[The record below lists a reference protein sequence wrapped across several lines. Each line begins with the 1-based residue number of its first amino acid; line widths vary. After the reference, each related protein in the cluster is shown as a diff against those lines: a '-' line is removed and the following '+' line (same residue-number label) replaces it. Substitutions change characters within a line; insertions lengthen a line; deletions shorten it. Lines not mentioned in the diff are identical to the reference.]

1 MKLFKLSIFCLTLFF
16 SCVLGFSQKDLNL
29 DDAVMNQ
36 YRKYAPDRVANF
48 EWIPESTDYSFLDED
63 RTILVKSSP
72 HSNQIDEIIKIS
84 DVNNILGTEF
94 RIFYSVSWLNKT
106 ELLLSYQQN
115 YYSINI
121 ETKEGEKLGR
131 IEDESASSPKYESN
145 SNKLAYLVDN
155 NVMMKDEKSGI
166 IPVTQNTDP
175 NIVSGQAIAR
185 SEFGITEGLFWSN
198 NGSYLAFYQ
207 KDETNVHNYP
217 LLNNEDTPGTLMN
230 VKYPMTG
237 QLSEKPKIGI
247 FNTKT
252 RNTVFINPRINND
265 DYLTNLS
272 FTPDEKYVVIAEVNR
287 GQNHMWLNVY
297 STEDGSFIKTLLE
310 ETNEKWVEPETP
322 AYFPCENEN
331 SFVWMSEKNGFMNLY
346 YYDFEGNLKFQ
357 ATDHQ
362 FIVKEILGV
371 SSDKKHLYYS
381 ATGENPMN
389 TMVYDFNVKKKK
401 STLLTTV
408 EGTHRVSISD
418 NGKYYCDTYSNGTTP
433 NKSII
438 YNSKR
443 SPVKTINNSINK
455 LKDHK
460 IGKTEIGSLK
470 ASDNSDLYYRVIKP
484 YDFDSTKQYPVM
496 IYVYGGPHAQL
507 VTNSWMYGAS
517 LWMHWMANQ
526 GYIVFTLDNR
536 GSAGRG
542 FDFESQIHRK
552 LGTLEIEDQM
562 VGVDYLKSLSYV
574 DPERFA
580 VHGWSYGGFM
590 TTSLMLKK
598 SGVFNVGVA
607 GGPVTDWKYY
617 EAMYG
622 ERYMDRPE
630 ENPKGYKQS
639 SLFTHAENLKGDLLL
654 IHGTVDDVVVMQH
667 NLALVQKFVELGI
680 QMDFF
685 PYPMHKHNVYGKDRI
700 HLMTK
705 VLNYI
710 IKNNE

>member
-1 MKLFKLSIFCLTLFF
+1 MKLFKLSFLCLTIMF
-16 SCVLGFSQKDLNL
+16 SYVLGFSQKDLNL

-48 EWIPESTDYSFLDED
+48 EWIPETSNYSYLEEG
-63 RTILVKSSP
+63 RSVLVKSSP
-72 HSNQIDEIIKIS
+72 NSNQIDEIIDISTVNKI
-84 DVNNILGTEF
+84 LKTEF
-94 RIFYSVSWLNKT
+94 RIFYSVSWLNKN
-106 ELLLSYQQN
+106 ELLLSDNQSF
-115 YYSINI
+115 YSIDVTNK
-121 ETKEGEKLGR
+121 TGVR
-131 IEDESASSPKYESN
+131 IHSLEDNASSQKYESN
-145 SNKLAYLVDN
+145 SQQLAYLVDN
-155 NVMMKDEKSGI
+155 NVMMRDANSKVV
-166 IPVTQNTDP
+166 PVTQNSDP

-185 SEFGITEGLFWSN
+185 SEFGITNGLFWSK
-198 NGSYLAFYQ
+198 NGRYLAFYQ
-207 KDETNVHNYP
+207 KDESNVHDYP
-217 LLNNEDTPGTLMN
+217 MLNNEDTPGSLIQ
-230 VKYPMTG
+230 VKYPMAG
-237 QLSEKPKIGI
+237 QLSESPQIGI

-252 RNTVFINPRINND
+252 RSTVFIKPKGNED

-287 GQNHMWLNVY
+287 EQNHMWLNVY
-297 STEDGSFIKTLLE
+297 TTEDGSFVKTLLE
-310 ETNEKWVEPETP
+310 ETNERWVEPETP
-322 AYFPCENEN
+322 AYFPCEKEN
-331 SFVWMSEKNGFMNLY
+331 SFVWMSEKDGYMNLY
-346 YYDFEGNLKFQ
+346 YYDFEGNLKYQ
-357 ATDHQ
+357 ATNHK
-362 FIVKEILGV
+362 FVVKEILGM
-371 SSDKKHLYYS
+371 SNDKKHLYYS

-401 STLLTTV
+401 STLLTTI

-418 NGKYYCDTYSNGTTP
+418 DGKYYLDSYSNGTTP

-460 IGKTEIGSLK
+460 IGKVEIGILK

-484 YDFDSTKQYPVM
+484 FDFDSTKQYPVM

-526 GYIVFTLDNR
+526 GYIVFTMDNR
-536 GSAGRG
+536 GSANRG
-542 FDFESQIHRK
+542 FEFESQIHRR

-562 VGVDYLKSLSYV
+562 KGVEYLKNLSYV
-574 DPERFA
+574 DQNRFA

-590 TTSLMLKK
+590 TSSLMLKK
-598 SGVFNVGVA
+598 PDIFNVGVA

-617 EAMYG
+617 EIMYG

-630 ENPKGYKQS
+630 ENPRGYKQS

-667 NLALVQKFVELGI
+667 NLALVQKFIELGI

-705 VLNYI
+705 VLHYI

>member
-1 MKLFKLSIFCLTLFF
+1 MKLFKFSIFCLSFVF
-16 SCVLGFSQKDLNL
+16 SCVFGLSQKDLNL
-29 DDAVMNQ
+29 GDAVMNQ
-36 YRKYAPDRVANF
+36 YRKYAPDRVSNF
-48 EWIPESTDYSFLDED
+48 QWIPETSNYSYLEEG
-63 RTILVKSSP
+63 RTVLVKSSP
-72 HSNQIDEIIKIS
+72 NSNEIIEIIDIASVNKI
-84 DVNNILGTEF
+84 LKTEF
-94 RIFYSVSWLNKT
+94 RIFYSTIWLNKN
-106 ELLLSYQQN
+106 ELLLSDNQSF
-115 YYSINI
+115 YSIDVTNK
-121 ETKEGEKLGR
+121 TGTR
-131 IEDESASSPKYESN
+131 IHSLEDNASSPKFETN
-145 SNKLAYLVDN
+145 SHQLAYLVEN
-155 NVMMKDEKSGI
+155 NVMMRDATSKVV
-166 IPVTQNTDP
+166 PVTSNSDP

-185 SEFGITEGLFWSN
+185 SEFGITEGLFWSK
-198 NGSYLAFYQ
+198 NGSYLAYYQ

-237 QLSEKPKIGI
+237 QLSEKPQIGI

-252 RNTVFINPRINND
+252 KTTVFIKPAGNDD

-287 GQNHMWLNVY
+287 DQNHMWLNVY

-322 AYFPCENEN
+322 AYFPCEKEN
-331 SFVWMSEKNGFMNLY
+331 SFVWMSEKDGFMNLY
-346 YYDFEGNLKFQ
+346 YYDFEGNLKYQ
-357 ATDHQ
+357 ATNHQ
-362 FIVKEILGV
+362 FVVKEILGM

-389 TMVYDFNVKKKK
+389 TLVYDFNVKKKK
-401 STLLTTV
+401 SILLTTV
-408 EGTHRVSISD
+408 EGSHQVNLSD

-455 LKDHK
+455 LKDYK
-460 IGKTEIGSLK
+460 IGKTEIGTLK

-542 FDFESQIHRK
+542 FAFESQIHRR
-552 LGTLEIEDQM
+552 LGTLEIDDQM
-562 VGVDYLKSLSYV
+562 KGVDYLKSLSYV
-574 DPERFA
+574 DPNRFA

-590 TTSLMLKK
+590 TSSLMLKK
-598 SGVFNVGVA
+598 PDVFNVGVA

-617 EAMYG
+617 EIMYG
-622 ERYMDRPE
+622 ERYMDRPD
-630 ENPKGYKQS
+630 ENQKGYKES

>member
-1 MKLFKLSIFCLTLFF
+1 MKCFKLTIFTLSIIL
-16 SCVLGFSQKDLNL
+16 LGLSAFSQKDLNL

-36 YRKYAPDRVANF
+36 YRKYAPDRIANF
-48 EWIPESTDYSFLDED
+48 KWIPNSNDYSYLDEG
-63 RTILVKSSP
+63 RTKLVR
-72 HSNQIDEIIKIS
+72 SNPSTEKVTTLIDIS
-84 DVNNILGTEF
+84 EVNEMMNTSYD
-94 RIFYSVSWLNKT
+94 IFYSVSWLNKN
-106 ELLLSYQQN
+106 EILLEDGFSFIK
-115 YYSINI
+115 INL
-121 ETKEGEKLGR
+121 ETKKGEGYWTDAGEHSFSF
-131 IEDESASSPKYESN
+131 EPN
-145 SNKLAYLVDN
+145 SGKLAFCVNN
-155 NVMMKDEKSGI
+155 NVWIRGNENDG
-166 IPVTQNTDP
+166 PVTNNSDP
-175 NIVSGQAIAR
+175 NIVAGQAIAR
-185 SEFGITEGLFWSN
+185 SEFGITNGLFWSK
-198 NGSYLAFYQ
+198 NGKYLAFYQ
-207 KDETNVHNYP
+207 KDESNVHDYP
-217 LLNNEDTPGTLMN
+217 LLNNEDTPGSLIQ
-230 VKYPMTG
+230 VKYPMAG
-237 QLSEKPKIGI
+237 QLSENPQIGI

-252 RNTVFINPRINND
+252 NHTVFIKPKGNED

-272 FTPDEKYVVIAEVNR
+272 FTPDEKHVVIAEVNR
-287 GQNHMWLNVY
+287 EQNHMWLNVY
-297 STEDGSFIKTLLE
+297 STEDGSFVKTLLE
-310 ETNEKWVEPETP
+310 ETNERWVEPETP

-331 SFVWMSEKNGFMNLY
+331 SFVWMSEKDGFMNLY
-346 YYDFEGNLKFQ
+346 YYDFEGNLKYQ

-362 FIVKEILGV
+362 FVVKEILGM
-371 SSDKKHLYYS
+371 SDDKKHLYYS

-401 STLLTTV
+401 SILLTTI
-408 EGTHRVSISD
+408 EGTHEVSVSD
-418 NGKYYCDTYSNGTTP
+418 DGKYYLDSYSNGTTP

-443 SPVKTINNSINK
+443 SPVKTINNSIDK
-455 LKDHK
+455 LKDYK
-460 IGKTEIGSLK
+460 IGITEIGTLQ
-470 ASDNSDLYYRVIKP
+470 ASDNSDLYYRIIKP

-536 GSAGRG
+536 GSANRG
-542 FDFESQIHRK
+542 FAFESQIHRK

-562 VGVDYLKSLSYV
+562 KGVEYLKNLSYV
-574 DPERFA
+574 DQNRFA

-598 SGVFNVGVA
+598 PEVFNAGVA

-617 EAMYG
+617 EIMYG

-630 ENPKGYKQS
+630 ENPRGYKQS
-639 SLFTHAENLKGDLLL
+639 SVFTHAENLKGDLLL

-667 NLALVQKFVELGI
+667 NLSLVQKFIELGI

-685 PYPMHKHNVYGKDRI
+685 PYPMHKHNVYGKDRV

-705 VLNYI
+705 VLQYVI
-710 IKNNE
+710 DNNK

>member
-1 MKLFKLSIFCLTLFF
+1 MKNLKLTIYSITILFF
-16 SCVLGFSQKDLNL
+16 SFLTHAQKDLSL

-36 YRKYAPDRVANF
+36 YRKYAPDRIANF
-48 EWIPESTDYSFLDED
+48 EWIPGSNDYSFLDEG
-63 RTILVKSSP
+63 RTKLVR
-72 HSNQIDEIIKIS
+72 SNPTTDKITTIIDIEEVNEIMNTS
-84 DVNNILGTEF
+84 YD
-94 RIFYSVSWLNKT
+94 IFYSVSWMN
-106 ELLLSYQQN
+106 ENEVLLEDG
-115 YYSINI
+115 YSFIKINL
-121 ETKEGEKLGR
+121 ETKKGESFLTDEGESNPLFEPSSGKLAFC
-131 IEDESASSPKYESN
+131 IENNVWIRDNSN
-145 SNKLAYLVDN
+145 SIAVTN
-155 NVMMKDEKSGI
+155 NS
-166 IPVTQNTDP
+166 DP
-175 NIVSGQAIAR
+175 NIVSGQSIAR
-185 SEFGITEGLFWSN
+185 SEFGITNGLFWSK

-217 LLNNEDTPGTLMN
+217 LLNNSETPGSLMSI
-230 VKYPMTG
+230 KYPMAG
-237 QLSEKPKIGI
+237 QLSEKPRIGI

-252 RNTVFINPRINND
+252 GNTVFIRPKGNED
-265 DYLTNLS
+265 DYLTNLA

-287 GQNHMWLNVY
+287 AQNHMWLNVY
-297 STEDGSFIKTLLE
+297 SSEDGNFVKTLLE
-310 ETNEKWVEPETP
+310 ETNERWVEPETP
-322 AYFPCENEN
+322 AYFPCEKEN
-331 SFVWMSEKNGFMNLY
+331 DFVWMSEKDGYMNLY
-346 YYDFEGNLKFQ
+346 YYDFNGKLKYQVTNHEFV
-357 ATDHQ
+357 
-362 FIVKEILGV
+362 VKEILGM

-401 STLLTTV
+401 STLLTAI
-408 EGTHRVSISD
+408 EGTHRVKISE

-443 SPVKTINNSINK
+443 IPVKTINNSVDK

-460 IGKTEIGSLK
+460 IGKTEIGKLL
-470 ASDNSDLYYRVIKP
+470 ASDNSDLYYRLIKP

-526 GYIVFTLDNR
+526 GYIVFTMDNR
-536 GSAGRG
+536 GSANRG
-542 FDFESQIHRK
+542 FSFESQIHRN

-562 VGVDYLKSLSYV
+562 KGVSFLKSLKYV
-574 DPERFA
+574 DPNRLA

-590 TTSLMLKK
+590 TTSLMLRKPD
-598 SGVFNVGVA
+598 VFNVGVA

-617 EAMYG
+617 EVMYG
-622 ERYMDRPE
+622 ERYMDQPE
-630 ENPKGYKQS
+630 ENPRGYKQA
-639 SLFTHAENLKGDLLL
+639 SLFTHAEKLEGDLLL

-667 NLALVQKFVELGI
+667 NLALVQKFIELGI

-685 PYPMHKHNVYGKDRI
+685 PYPMHKHNVYGRDRV

-705 VLNYI
+705 ILNYI
-710 IKNNE
+710 IEHNQ